1 MRLRSLIVAVLSA
14 FLGLMAVANAFAADK
29 RFYDSQGRYQGRQDA
44 SGRYYDSQGR
54 YQGKVDANGRY
65 YDSRGR
71 YQGRQD
77 GNGRYYDS
85 QGCYQGKQDVRGRYY
100 DSQGRDATKGGA
112 MPTAVTTTRRA
123 VIRDAISKLG
133 RCDQRPAFSSSV
145 HLQ

>member
-71 YQGRQD
+71 YQG
-77 GNGRYYDS
+77 
-85 QGCYQGKQDVRGRYY
+85 KQDVRGATTIR
-100 DSQGRDATKGGA
+100 RDATKGGA